1 MEPTERYSLDSPR
14 QSKPNDCERPVQT
27 MKHEPQSK
35 ANRIEPLLRVTT
47 FSKRYIQQRTFS
59 RTEFTVSAFEDVN
72 LTLFRGK
79 TLALVGE
86 SGAGKSSL
94 ARCIALLER
103 PSAGKMELEGA
114 DLLALNRNGLYR
126 VRRRMQMIF
135 QDPTSALNPGLSAC
149 EIIMEPLEIQREGTK
164 LQRRER
170 ALRLMEQ
177 VGLDPN
183 WERKLPLAFSGGQRQ
198 RLAIARALALRPS
211 VLILDEVLSNLDS
224 LNQALILKLLGEL
237 QVSHALGYLHISH
250 DLRLV
255 SQFAD
260 EVAVMYQGRIVEQKK
275 TRELFSSP
283 EHSYSKE
290 LLSTVQSVESILLER
305 SA

>member
-1 MEPTERYSLDSPR
+1 MRREQ
-14 QSKPNDCERPVQT
+14 QSE
-27 MKHEPQSK
+27 
-35 ANRIEPLLRVTT
+35 ANRIEPLLRISGL
-47 FSKRYIQQRTFS
+47 SKHYVQQRTFS
-59 RTEFTVSAFEDVN
+59 RAEFTVNAFEDVD

-103 PSAGKMELEGA
+103 PTSGNMELEGV
-114 DLLALNRNGLYR
+114 DLLKLDRKDLYR
-126 VRRRMQMIF
+126 VRHRVQMIF

-149 EIIMEPLEIQREGTK
+149 EIVMEPLEIQREGTK

-170 ALRLMEQ
+170 ALQLMEQ
-177 VGLDPN
+177 VGLDPT
-183 WERKLPLAFSGGQRQ
+183 WERKLPLEFSGGQRQ

-211 VLILDEVLSNLDS
+211 VLILDEVLSNLDAW
-224 LNQALILKLLGEL
+224 NQALILKLLGEL

-260 EVAVMYQGRIVEQKK
+260 EVAVMYQGRIVEQKSM
-275 TRELFSSP
+275 RELFSAP
-283 EHSYSKE
+283 EHSYTKE

>member
-1 MEPTERYSLDSPR
+1 M
-14 QSKPNDCERPVQT
+14 RP
-27 MKHEPQSK
+27 EPQSK
-35 ANRIEPLLRVTT
+35 ANRIEPLLRVTK
-47 FSKRYIQQRTFS
+47 FSKRYVQQRTFS
-59 RTEFTVSAFEDVN
+59 RTEFTVSAFEDVD

-103 PSAGKMELEGA
+103 PTAGKMELEGI
-114 DLLALNRNGLYR
+114 DLLALDRKSLFPA
-126 VRRRMQMIF
+126 RRRIQMIF
-135 QDPTSALNPGLSAC
+135 QDPTSALNPGLTAC
-149 EIIMEPLEIQREGTK
+149 EIVMEPLEIQREGTK

-183 WERKLPLAFSGGQRQ
+183 WERKLPLEFSGGQRQ

-224 LNQALILKLLGEL
+224 WNQALILKLLGEL
-237 QVSHALGYLHISH
+237 QASHALGYLHISH

-260 EVAVMYQGRIVEQKK
+260 EVAVMYQGRIVEQKR

-283 EHSYSKE
+283 EHSYTKE

>member
-1 MEPTERYSLDSPR
+1 
-14 QSKPNDCERPVQT
+14 
-27 MKHEPQSK
+27 MKLEPQSNPK
-35 ANRIEPLLRVTT
+35 RIDPLLRVNGLG
-47 FSKRYIQQRTFS
+47 KQYVQQRTFS
-59 RTEFTVSAFEDVN
+59 RSEFTVSAFEDVD

-94 ARCIALLER
+94 ARCIALLAR
-103 PSAGKMELEGA
+103 PTAGKMELEGTE
-114 DLLALNRNGLYR
+114 LLALNRKGLYR
-126 VRRRMQMIF
+126 VRHRIQMIF

-149 EIIMEPLEIQREGTK
+149 EIVMEPLEIQREGSK

-170 ALRLMEQ
+170 ALQLMEQ

-183 WERKLPLAFSGGQRQ
+183 WERKLPLEFSGGQRQ

-211 VLILDEVLSNLDS
+211 VLILDEVLSNLDAW
-224 LNQALILKLLGEL
+224 NQALILKLLGDL

-260 EVAVMYQGRIVEQKK
+260 EVAVMYQGRIVEQKR
-275 TRELFSSP
+275 TRELFSSS
-283 EHSYSKE
+283 EHSYTKE